1 MAQTARVTVSIVSHG
16 HGAMIAALL
25 ADLAAHCGAGI
36 NVILTFNIP
45 ESTALGDAALP
56 YPLKVIRNAAPRGFG
71 ANHDAAF
78 RECSDGYFCVLNP
91 DIRIDRNPFPALVD
105 ELRAVGVG
113 VAAPKILN
121 PAGTIEDSARR
132 FPTTGFLVRKL
143 LGRSTDLDYDIGQG
157 AISPDWVA
165 GMFMLFRTPVFAQLQ
180 GFDERYFLYYED
192 VDLCRRLRKL
202 GYEVRLVPSV
212 SAIHDARR
220 DSHRTLRHL
229 RWHLASVLRF
239 LLSR

>member
-1 MAQTARVTVSIVSHG
+1 MVQTARVTVSIVSHG
-16 HGAMIAALL
+16 HGAMVAALL
-25 ADLAAHCGAGI
+25 ADLAAHCSAGI

-45 ESTALGDAALP
+45 ESTVLGDAALP
-56 YPLKVIRNAAPRGFG
+56 FPLKIIRNAAPRGFG
-71 ANHDAAF
+71 ANHNAAF
-78 RECSDGYFCVLNP
+78 RECNDAYFCVLNP
-91 DIRIDRNPFPALVD
+91 DIRIDGNPFPALVD
-105 ELRAVGVG
+105 ELRAAGVG
-113 VAAPKILN
+113 VAAPKIMS

-132 FPTTGFLVRKL
+132 FPTAGFLVCKL
-143 LGRSTDLDYDIGQG
+143 LGRATDLDYDIGQG

-165 GMFMLFRTPVFAQLQ
+165 GMFMLFRAPVFAQLQ

-202 GYEVRLVPSV
+202 GYQIRLVPAV
-212 SAIHDARR
+212 SAVHDARR